1 MAGDP
6 LINTRVGNVKLV
18 RKLGAGAMGT
28 VYQGWHEAFACE
40 VAVKFLTSASGNG
53 RERFVREGRAA
64 AKIENEHVI
73 RVLDAGE
80 AGGKAYLVLE
90 FVNGRSLGE
99 ILDKQEAQDRLLPPV
114 GRPAGSLPDIGVVTH
129 LGSQIARG
137 LAAIHAK
144 GIVHRDIKPDNV
156 LVSQDGRAKIAD
168 LGLAKQLSDPE
179 EMRLTGSGMVV
190 GTPLY
195 VSPEGIR
202 DPKSISGAADV
213 YSLGATL
220 YHLLSGQ
227 PPFIGKTAYDV
238 MRGHLEER
246 LRPLRELRPDLPPHV
261 AELVE
266 RSLAKQPERR
276 PDPLALA
283 DGLEGGARS
292 AGRNRMVA
300 AAAIG
305 MAALVATAAAGW
317 WLLQAKPGAATTPA
331 TARIVLQADHP
342 KLLVRIDGSAWKP
355 VSGPLPVTPGSRR
368 IEVRADQD
376 GPRWSWS
383 GDATAADGATTT
395 VPITLARPVIAP
407 VRVQAPGSNG
417 LVFRNGGAYGT
428 EAQVTLQNP
437 GVFHLGRWD
446 GTLWATRTVTVDEGG
461 AAVDGATATGDH
473 PEGPAWFAATD
484 GRGRPC
490 APHHVV
496 SWWEADRL
504 RQKLSLPEPPG
515 WRLQAARPE
524 QPVQG
529 IGAILIAPMAD
540 RITERNLG
548 RLPTIAEAKVLSD
561 LLESPVWAQD
571 QGRRETVGGRSA
583 LANLVLVPR

>member
-80 AGGKAYLVLE
+80 VGGKAYLVLE

-99 ILDKQEAQDRLLPPV
+99 ILDKQEAQDRLQPPV
-114 GRPAGSLPDIGVVTH
+114 GRPLGSLPDIGVVTH

-137 LAAIHAK
+137 LAAVHAK

-202 DPKSISGAADV
+202 DPKGISGAADI

-227 PPFIGKTAYDV
+227 PPFVGKTAYDV

-246 LRPLRELRPDLPPHV
+246 LRPLRELRPDIPAHI

-276 PDPLALA
+276 PTPLALA
-283 DGLEGGARS
+283 DGLDGVAAKTGRGRMAVA
-292 AGRNRMVA
+292 AGIVA
-300 AAAIG
+300 AA
-305 MAALVATAAAGW
+305 LLLTVAAGW
-317 WLLQAKPGAATTPA
+317 WLLRPKPDTQSAPA
-331 TARIVLQADHP
+331 TARIMLQADHP
-342 KLLVRIDGSAWKP
+342 KLLVRIDGGAWKP
-355 VSGPLPVTPGSRR
+355 VTGPLPVIAGSRR

-376 GPRWSWS
+376 GPRWAWS
-383 GDATAADGATTT
+383 GDATVADGGTTA
-395 VPITLARPVIAP
+395 VPITLVRPVITP

-417 LVFRNGGAYGT
+417 MVFRNGAAYGT
-428 EAQVTLQNP
+428 EAQVTVQNP

-446 GTLWATRTVTVDEGG
+446 GTLWTTRTVTVDEAGTP
-461 AAVDGATATGDH
+461 VDGPVATSDH
-473 PEGPAWFAATD
+473 PDGPAWFTATD
-484 GRGRPC
+484 ARGRPC
-490 APHHVV
+490 PVHHVL

-504 RQKLSLPEPPG
+504 RQKLSLPDPPG

-529 IGAILIAPMAD
+529 IGLILIAPLAD
-540 RITERNLG
+540 QITERNLG
-548 RLPTIAEAKVLSD
+548 RLPTGTEAKVLSE
-561 LLESPVWAQD
+561 LLENPVWAQD
-571 QGRRETVGGRSA
+571 QGRREPVGGRPA

>member
-1 MAGDP
+1 MGADP
-6 LINTRVGNVKLV
+6 LLNTRVGNVKLV

-40 VAVKFLTSASGNG
+40 VAVKFLTSSSGNG
-53 RERFVREGRAA
+53 RERFIREGRAA

-80 AGGKAYLVLE
+80 VGGKAYLVLE

-99 ILDKQEAQDRLLPPV
+99 ILDKQEAQDREAAPV
-114 GRPAGSLPDIGVVTH
+114 GRPAGSLPDTGVVAH

-137 LAAIHAK
+137 LAAIHGK

-179 EMRLTGSGMVV
+179 AMRLTGSGMVV

-202 DPKSISGAADV
+202 DPKTISGASDV

-220 YHLLSGQ
+220 YHLLSGR
-227 PPFIGKTAYDV
+227 PPFEGKTAYDV
-238 MRGHLEER
+238 MRGHMEER
-246 LRPLRELRPDLPPHV
+246 LRPLRELRPDLPAHL

-266 RSLAKQPERR
+266 RCLAKNPERR
-276 PDPLALA
+276 PAPIALA
-283 DGLEGGARS
+283 EGLEGGATT
-292 AGRNRMVA
+292 ANRRRLALALALAAVA
-300 AAAIG
+300 
-305 MAALVATAAAGW
+305 MLATGAAGW
-317 WLLQAKPGAATTPA
+317 WWLRPKPGASVGPA
-331 TARIVLQADHP
+331 TARIALQADHP
-342 KLLVRIDGSAWKP
+342 KLLARIDGGAWTP
-355 VSGPLPVTPGSRR
+355 VSGPLAVAPGSRR

-376 GPRWSWS
+376 GPRWAWS
-383 GDATAADGATTT
+383 GDAAVVDGATLQ
-395 VPITLARPVIAP
+395 VPVVLARPPIAP
-407 VRVQAPGSNG
+407 VRTTAPGSSG
-417 LVFRNGGAYGT
+417 LVFRDGTAYGT

-446 GTLWATRTVTVDEGG
+446 GTLWTTRTVTVGETGTLG
-461 AAVDGATATGDH
+461 DGPVATGDH
-473 PEGPAWFAATD
+473 PEGPAWFAALD
-484 GRGRPC
+484 AGGRPC
-490 APHHVV
+490 PPHHVV
-496 SWWEADRL
+496 TWWEAERL

-529 IGAILIAPMAD
+529 ISQIMIAPLAD
-540 RITERNLG
+540 LVVERNLG
-548 RLPTIAEAKVLSD
+548 RLPTATEAKGLSD
-561 LLESPVWAQD
+561 LLECPVWAQD
-571 QGRRETVGGRSA
+571 QGRREAVGGRPA
-583 LANLVLVPR
+583 LASLVLVPR